1 MENLSNEI
9 WKNIEGFRGVYEV
22 SNLGRVRSKDHFVKL
37 RGNHQRIQYG
47 RVLKN
52 NLNAKGYFCVTL
64 VFENQKSLTSRINRL
79 VAMAFIPNPENKP
92 MVNHINGIK
101 TDNRVENLEWCTA
114 KENVNHAIKTGLL
127 NPIFSNA
134 SRNAENKTSSVRI
147 IDDNSGKIYE
157 SIREASI
164 SLHVNKSTIR
174 RWLIGKYSN
183 KKRPDVRLRRLI

>member
-9 WKNIEGFRGVYEV
+9 WKDINGFRDVYEV

-52 NLNAKGYFCVTL
+52 NLHPKGYFCVSL
-64 VFENQKSLTSRINRL
+64 VFENNKKLTSNIHRL

-92 MVNHINGIK
+92 MINHINGIK

-114 KENVNHAIKTGLL
+114 KENVNHAIKIGLL

-157 SIREASI
+157 SIKEVSI